1 MTSKFQSLYSQLR
14 EAIQAG
20 LYPVGSKLPSEN
32 EFCAQFGVSRGTLR
46 KALELLAEDGL
57 IHSLHGKGVYALDPK
72 QIDFSLSSLV
82 SFAEAAQLNQ
92 LNFVTEVNLFKTI
105 KADEEILRLS
115 GFQSIQSLYQI
126 QRTRKLDLERIIL
139 DLNYFSSDL
148 IPRLTHEIVADS
160 IYKHI
165 ENTLNLKIGFARRT
179 IQVEAVNELDQQFL
193 DLNNFNLVVVVRN
206 WVHLQDGQLF
216 EYTESR
222 HRPDRFVFTEF
233 VRRR

>member
-14 EAIQAG
+14 KAIQTG

-57 IHSLHGKGVYALDPK
+57 IHSLHGKGVYVLDPK

-105 KADEEILRLS
+105 KADGDILRLS
-115 GFQSIQSLYQI
+115 GFQSTQSLYQI
-126 QRTRKLDLERIIL
+126 QRTRKLDTERIIL

-148 IPRLTHEIVADS
+148 IPRLTHEIVTDS

-193 DLNNFNLVVVVRN
+193 DLHDFNLVVVVRN

>member
-32 EFCAQFGVSRGTLR
+32 EFCTQFDVSRGTLR

-57 IHSLHGKGVYALDPK
+57 IHSLHGKGVYVLDPK

-82 SFAEAAQLNQ
+82 SFAEASQLNQ
-92 LNFVTEVNLFKTI
+92 LNFVTEVNLFETI
-105 KADEEILRLS
+105 KADVEIVKLS
-115 GFQSIQSLYQI
+115 GFQAAQSLYQI

-160 IYKHI
+160 IYKYI

-179 IQVEAVNELDQQFL
+179 IQVEAVNELDRQFL
-193 DLNNFNLVVVVRN
+193 DLHDFNLVVVVRN